1 MVLATALSWYSDV
14 KESMVPTKRTLIKRK
29 QSATQNRVHL
39 ALAGGFLIVSDE
51 RGMSSVGGLLTVRV
65 VAS

>member
-39 ALAGGFLIVSDE
+39 ALAGGFLIVSD
-51 RGMSSVGGLLTVRV
+51 G
-65 VAS
+65 